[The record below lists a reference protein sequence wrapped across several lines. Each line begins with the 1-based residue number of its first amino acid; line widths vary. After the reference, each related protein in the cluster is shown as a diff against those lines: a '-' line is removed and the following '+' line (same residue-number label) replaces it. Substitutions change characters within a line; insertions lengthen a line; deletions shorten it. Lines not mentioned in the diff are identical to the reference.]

1 MAVTK
6 RKTGRLLVEE
16 RRRRILARDRPARPQ
31 HQRHGGVMC

>member
-16 RRRRILARDRPARPQ
+16 RRRILARARPAR
-31 HQRHGGVMC
+31 HHRGVMC